1 MSKLDELIRELCPD
15 GVEYKK
21 LGEIAT
27 VLRGA
32 SPRPIK
38 KYITNDSDGVNWIK
52 IGDVPVGSKYITQS
66 EEKITKEGA
75 EKSRYVQKGDFILS
89 NSMSFG
95 RPYILAIDGCIHDG
109 WLSISNFKDV
119 FLSDYL
125 YYLLSSSAIQQE
137 MKKRASFGGAVQNLN
152 ADIVKALVL
161 PVPPIEVQSEIVRML
176 DSYTESVVELQR
188 QLTAELTARKTQY
201 SYYRDKLLTFD
212 VRAQKKKIGELTRVF
227 SAARVHKN
235 EWTTEGVPFYRSSDV
250 ISKFNGVENSRGKA
264 YISFDLYKKLSEKS
278 GKIMKDDIL
287 ITGGG
292 SIGIPYIVPTNDPI
306 YVKDADLLC
315 IQKSDKFNS
324 RFLYHYFLSTV
335 IVLFDTVAE
344 HKSDA
349 IAVHKLLQDVMA
361 FAGLCVILQTVR
373 VGILEYRELNV
384 INTLVSFFIP
394 IVYLLLVTPLEYAF
408 ELYSKY
414 EMLFIQMHFKEPS
427 DKMVRR
433 KRHLKVIKVCGLS
446 VKRIML
452 FQKQCIPRMYI
463 SMPDVEFDLLISH
476 LEDRS

>member
-1 MSKLDELIRELCPD
+1 MDIFSTRELATAFWVGAILIAVGMAIVTNKKIRQGFIGVLKCFFNRKLRKLWEIYFLYIGIITLMFSRFPIWKNIYLKDIILWTFFSGLTICMNAVAGEADEKYISKVLKDNIGFTVVTEFLLSTFTFSFWVELI
-15 GVEYKK
+15 
-21 LGEIAT
+21 II
-27 VLRGA
+27 
-32 SPRPIK
+32 PI
-38 KYITNDSDGVNWIK
+38 T
-52 IGDVPVGSKYITQS
+52 
-66 EEKITKEGA
+66 
-75 EKSRYVQKGDFILS
+75 
-89 NSMSFG
+89 
-95 RPYILAIDGCIHDG
+95 
-109 WLSISNFKDV
+109 
-119 FLSDYL
+119 
-125 YYLLSSSAIQQE
+125 
-137 MKKRASFGGAVQNLN
+137 
-152 ADIVKALVL
+152 
-161 PVPPIEVQSEIVRML
+161 
-176 DSYTESVVELQR
+176 
-188 QLTAELTARKTQY
+188 
-201 SYYRDKLLTFD
+201 
-212 VRAQKKKIGELTRVF
+212 
-227 SAARVHKN
+227 
-235 EWTTEGVPFYRSSDV
+235 
-250 ISKFNGVENSRGKA
+250 
-264 YISFDLYKKLSEKS
+264 
-278 GKIMKDDIL
+278 
-287 ITGGG
+287 
-292 SIGIPYIVPTNDPI
+292 
-306 YVKDADLLC
+306 
-315 IQKSDKFNS
+315 
-324 RFLYHYFLSTV
+324 TV

>member
-1 MSKLDELIRELCPD
+1 MDIFSTRELATAFWVGAILIAVGMAIVTNKKIRQGFIGVLKCFFNRKLRKLWKIYFLYIGIITLMFSRSPIWKNIYLKDIILWTLFSGLTICMNAVAGEADEKYISKVLKDNIRFTVVTEFLLSTFTFSFWVELI
-15 GVEYKK
+15 
-21 LGEIAT
+21 II
-27 VLRGA
+27 
-32 SPRPIK
+32 PI
-38 KYITNDSDGVNWIK
+38 T
-52 IGDVPVGSKYITQS
+52 
-66 EEKITKEGA
+66 
-75 EKSRYVQKGDFILS
+75 
-89 NSMSFG
+89 
-95 RPYILAIDGCIHDG
+95 
-109 WLSISNFKDV
+109 
-119 FLSDYL
+119 
-125 YYLLSSSAIQQE
+125 
-137 MKKRASFGGAVQNLN
+137 
-152 ADIVKALVL
+152 
-161 PVPPIEVQSEIVRML
+161 
-176 DSYTESVVELQR
+176 
-188 QLTAELTARKTQY
+188 
-201 SYYRDKLLTFD
+201 
-212 VRAQKKKIGELTRVF
+212 
-227 SAARVHKN
+227 
-235 EWTTEGVPFYRSSDV
+235 
-250 ISKFNGVENSRGKA
+250 
-264 YISFDLYKKLSEKS
+264 
-278 GKIMKDDIL
+278 
-287 ITGGG
+287 
-292 SIGIPYIVPTNDPI
+292 
-306 YVKDADLLC
+306 
-315 IQKSDKFNS
+315 
-324 RFLYHYFLSTV
+324 TV

-433 KRHLKVIKVCGLS
+433 KRHLKVIKMCGLS

>member
-1 MSKLDELIRELCPD
+1 MDIFSTRELATAFWIGVILIAVGVTIVTNKKIRQGFIGVLKCFFNRKLRKLWEIYFLYIGIITLMFSRLPIWKNTYLKDIILWTLFSGLTICMNAVAGEADEKYISKVLKDNIRFTVVTEFLLSTFTFSFWVELI
-15 GVEYKK
+15 
-21 LGEIAT
+21 II
-27 VLRGA
+27 
-32 SPRPIK
+32 PI
-38 KYITNDSDGVNWIK
+38 T
-52 IGDVPVGSKYITQS
+52 
-66 EEKITKEGA
+66 
-75 EKSRYVQKGDFILS
+75 
-89 NSMSFG
+89 
-95 RPYILAIDGCIHDG
+95 
-109 WLSISNFKDV
+109 
-119 FLSDYL
+119 
-125 YYLLSSSAIQQE
+125 
-137 MKKRASFGGAVQNLN
+137 
-152 ADIVKALVL
+152 
-161 PVPPIEVQSEIVRML
+161 
-176 DSYTESVVELQR
+176 
-188 QLTAELTARKTQY
+188 
-201 SYYRDKLLTFD
+201 
-212 VRAQKKKIGELTRVF
+212 
-227 SAARVHKN
+227 
-235 EWTTEGVPFYRSSDV
+235 
-250 ISKFNGVENSRGKA
+250 
-264 YISFDLYKKLSEKS
+264 
-278 GKIMKDDIL
+278 
-287 ITGGG
+287 
-292 SIGIPYIVPTNDPI
+292 
-306 YVKDADLLC
+306 
-315 IQKSDKFNS
+315 
-324 RFLYHYFLSTV
+324 TV

-384 INTLVSFFIP
+384 TNTLVSFFIP

>member
-1 MSKLDELIRELCPD
+1 MDIFSTRELATAFWVGAILIALGMAIVTNKKIRQGFIGVLKCFFNRKLRKLWEIYFLYIGIITLMFSRFPIWKNIYLKDIILWTLFSGLTICMNAVADEADEKYISKVLKDNIRFTVVTEFLLSTFTFSLWVELI
-15 GVEYKK
+15 
-21 LGEIAT
+21 II
-27 VLRGA
+27 
-32 SPRPIK
+32 PI
-38 KYITNDSDGVNWIK
+38 I
-52 IGDVPVGSKYITQS
+52 
-66 EEKITKEGA
+66 
-75 EKSRYVQKGDFILS
+75 
-89 NSMSFG
+89 
-95 RPYILAIDGCIHDG
+95 
-109 WLSISNFKDV
+109 
-119 FLSDYL
+119 
-125 YYLLSSSAIQQE
+125 
-137 MKKRASFGGAVQNLN
+137 
-152 ADIVKALVL
+152 
-161 PVPPIEVQSEIVRML
+161 
-176 DSYTESVVELQR
+176 
-188 QLTAELTARKTQY
+188 
-201 SYYRDKLLTFD
+201 
-212 VRAQKKKIGELTRVF
+212 
-227 SAARVHKN
+227 
-235 EWTTEGVPFYRSSDV
+235 
-250 ISKFNGVENSRGKA
+250 
-264 YISFDLYKKLSEKS
+264 
-278 GKIMKDDIL
+278 
-287 ITGGG
+287 
-292 SIGIPYIVPTNDPI
+292 
-306 YVKDADLLC
+306 
-315 IQKSDKFNS
+315 
-324 RFLYHYFLSTV
+324 TV

>member
-1 MSKLDELIRELCPD
+1 MDIFSTRELATAFWVGAILIAVGMARVTNKKIRQGFIGVLKCFFNRKLRKLWEIYLLYIGIITLMFSRFPIWKNIYLKDIILWTLFSGLTICMNAVAGEADEKYISKVLKDNIRFTVVTEFLLSTFTFSFWVELI
-15 GVEYKK
+15 
-21 LGEIAT
+21 II
-27 VLRGA
+27 
-32 SPRPIK
+32 PI
-38 KYITNDSDGVNWIK
+38 T
-52 IGDVPVGSKYITQS
+52 
-66 EEKITKEGA
+66 
-75 EKSRYVQKGDFILS
+75 
-89 NSMSFG
+89 
-95 RPYILAIDGCIHDG
+95 
-109 WLSISNFKDV
+109 
-119 FLSDYL
+119 
-125 YYLLSSSAIQQE
+125 
-137 MKKRASFGGAVQNLN
+137 
-152 ADIVKALVL
+152 
-161 PVPPIEVQSEIVRML
+161 
-176 DSYTESVVELQR
+176 
-188 QLTAELTARKTQY
+188 
-201 SYYRDKLLTFD
+201 
-212 VRAQKKKIGELTRVF
+212 
-227 SAARVHKN
+227 
-235 EWTTEGVPFYRSSDV
+235 
-250 ISKFNGVENSRGKA
+250 
-264 YISFDLYKKLSEKS
+264 
-278 GKIMKDDIL
+278 
-287 ITGGG
+287 
-292 SIGIPYIVPTNDPI
+292 
-306 YVKDADLLC
+306 
-315 IQKSDKFNS
+315 
-324 RFLYHYFLSTV
+324 TV

>member
-1 MSKLDELIRELCPD
+1 MDIFSTRELATAFWIGVILIAVGVTIVTNKKIRQGFIGVLKCFFNRKLRKLWEIYFLYIGIITLMFSRLPIWKNTYLKDIILWTLFSGLTICMNAVAGEADEKYISKVLKDNIRFTVVTEFLLSTFTFSFWVELI
-15 GVEYKK
+15 
-21 LGEIAT
+21 II
-27 VLRGA
+27 
-32 SPRPIK
+32 PI
-38 KYITNDSDGVNWIK
+38 T
-52 IGDVPVGSKYITQS
+52 
-66 EEKITKEGA
+66 
-75 EKSRYVQKGDFILS
+75 
-89 NSMSFG
+89 
-95 RPYILAIDGCIHDG
+95 
-109 WLSISNFKDV
+109 
-119 FLSDYL
+119 
-125 YYLLSSSAIQQE
+125 
-137 MKKRASFGGAVQNLN
+137 
-152 ADIVKALVL
+152 
-161 PVPPIEVQSEIVRML
+161 
-176 DSYTESVVELQR
+176 
-188 QLTAELTARKTQY
+188 
-201 SYYRDKLLTFD
+201 
-212 VRAQKKKIGELTRVF
+212 
-227 SAARVHKN
+227 
-235 EWTTEGVPFYRSSDV
+235 
-250 ISKFNGVENSRGKA
+250 
-264 YISFDLYKKLSEKS
+264 
-278 GKIMKDDIL
+278 
-287 ITGGG
+287 
-292 SIGIPYIVPTNDPI
+292 
-306 YVKDADLLC
+306 
-315 IQKSDKFNS
+315 
-324 RFLYHYFLSTV
+324 TV

-463 SMPDVEFDLLISH
+463 LMPDVEFDLLISH

>member
-1 MSKLDELIRELCPD
+1 MDIFSTRELATAFWVGAILIAVGMAIVTNKKIRQGFIGVLKCFFNRKLRKLWEIYFLYIGIITLMFSRSPIWKNIYLKDIILWTLFSGLTICMNAVAGEADEKYISKVLKDNIRFTVVTEFLLSTFTFIFWVELI
-15 GVEYKK
+15 
-21 LGEIAT
+21 II
-27 VLRGA
+27 
-32 SPRPIK
+32 PI
-38 KYITNDSDGVNWIK
+38 T
-52 IGDVPVGSKYITQS
+52 
-66 EEKITKEGA
+66 
-75 EKSRYVQKGDFILS
+75 
-89 NSMSFG
+89 
-95 RPYILAIDGCIHDG
+95 
-109 WLSISNFKDV
+109 
-119 FLSDYL
+119 
-125 YYLLSSSAIQQE
+125 
-137 MKKRASFGGAVQNLN
+137 
-152 ADIVKALVL
+152 
-161 PVPPIEVQSEIVRML
+161 
-176 DSYTESVVELQR
+176 
-188 QLTAELTARKTQY
+188 
-201 SYYRDKLLTFD
+201 
-212 VRAQKKKIGELTRVF
+212 
-227 SAARVHKN
+227 
-235 EWTTEGVPFYRSSDV
+235 
-250 ISKFNGVENSRGKA
+250 
-264 YISFDLYKKLSEKS
+264 
-278 GKIMKDDIL
+278 
-287 ITGGG
+287 
-292 SIGIPYIVPTNDPI
+292 
-306 YVKDADLLC
+306 
-315 IQKSDKFNS
+315 
-324 RFLYHYFLSTV
+324 TV

-384 INTLVSFFIP
+384 TNTLVSFFIP

>member
-1 MSKLDELIRELCPD
+1 MDIFSTRELATAFWTGIILVAVGMAIVTNKKARKSFIEVLKCFFGRKIRMLWEIYFLYIAIITFLFSRLPIWESIYLKDIIIWTVFSGLTICINAVAGEADEKYILKVLKDNIRFTMVTELLLSTFTFSFWVELI
-15 GVEYKK
+15 
-21 LGEIAT
+21 II
-27 VLRGA
+27 
-32 SPRPIK
+32 PI
-38 KYITNDSDGVNWIK
+38 T
-52 IGDVPVGSKYITQS
+52 
-66 EEKITKEGA
+66 
-75 EKSRYVQKGDFILS
+75 
-89 NSMSFG
+89 
-95 RPYILAIDGCIHDG
+95 
-109 WLSISNFKDV
+109 
-119 FLSDYL
+119 
-125 YYLLSSSAIQQE
+125 
-137 MKKRASFGGAVQNLN
+137 
-152 ADIVKALVL
+152 
-161 PVPPIEVQSEIVRML
+161 
-176 DSYTESVVELQR
+176 
-188 QLTAELTARKTQY
+188 
-201 SYYRDKLLTFD
+201 
-212 VRAQKKKIGELTRVF
+212 
-227 SAARVHKN
+227 
-235 EWTTEGVPFYRSSDV
+235 
-250 ISKFNGVENSRGKA
+250 
-264 YISFDLYKKLSEKS
+264 
-278 GKIMKDDIL
+278 
-287 ITGGG
+287 
-292 SIGIPYIVPTNDPI
+292 
-306 YVKDADLLC
+306 
-315 IQKSDKFNS
+315 
-324 RFLYHYFLSTV
+324 TV

-349 IAVHKLLQDVMA
+349 IAVHKLLQDVIA

>member
-1 MSKLDELIRELCPD
+1 MDIFSTRELATAFWVGAILIAVGMAIVTNKKIRQGFIGVLKCFFNRKLRKLWEIYFLYIGIITLMFSRSPIWKNIYLKDIILWTLFSGLTICMNAVAGEADEKYISKVLKDNIRFTVVTEFLLSTFTFSLWVELI
-15 GVEYKK
+15 
-21 LGEIAT
+21 II
-27 VLRGA
+27 
-32 SPRPIK
+32 PI
-38 KYITNDSDGVNWIK
+38 T
-52 IGDVPVGSKYITQS
+52 
-66 EEKITKEGA
+66 
-75 EKSRYVQKGDFILS
+75 
-89 NSMSFG
+89 
-95 RPYILAIDGCIHDG
+95 
-109 WLSISNFKDV
+109 
-119 FLSDYL
+119 
-125 YYLLSSSAIQQE
+125 
-137 MKKRASFGGAVQNLN
+137 
-152 ADIVKALVL
+152 
-161 PVPPIEVQSEIVRML
+161 
-176 DSYTESVVELQR
+176 
-188 QLTAELTARKTQY
+188 
-201 SYYRDKLLTFD
+201 
-212 VRAQKKKIGELTRVF
+212 
-227 SAARVHKN
+227 
-235 EWTTEGVPFYRSSDV
+235 
-250 ISKFNGVENSRGKA
+250 
-264 YISFDLYKKLSEKS
+264 
-278 GKIMKDDIL
+278 
-287 ITGGG
+287 
-292 SIGIPYIVPTNDPI
+292 
-306 YVKDADLLC
+306 
-315 IQKSDKFNS
+315 
-324 RFLYHYFLSTV
+324 TV

-394 IVYLLLVTPLEYAF
+394 IVYLLFVTPLEYAF

>member
-1 MSKLDELIRELCPD
+1 MDIFSTRELATAFWVGAILIAVGMAIVTNKKIRQGFIGVLKCFFNRKLRKLWGIYFLYIGIITLMFSRSPIWKNIYLKDIILWTLFSGLTICMNAVAGEADEKYISKVLKDNIRFTVVTEFLLSTFTFSFWVELI
-15 GVEYKK
+15 
-21 LGEIAT
+21 II
-27 VLRGA
+27 
-32 SPRPIK
+32 PI
-38 KYITNDSDGVNWIK
+38 T
-52 IGDVPVGSKYITQS
+52 
-66 EEKITKEGA
+66 
-75 EKSRYVQKGDFILS
+75 
-89 NSMSFG
+89 
-95 RPYILAIDGCIHDG
+95 
-109 WLSISNFKDV
+109 
-119 FLSDYL
+119 
-125 YYLLSSSAIQQE
+125 
-137 MKKRASFGGAVQNLN
+137 
-152 ADIVKALVL
+152 
-161 PVPPIEVQSEIVRML
+161 
-176 DSYTESVVELQR
+176 
-188 QLTAELTARKTQY
+188 
-201 SYYRDKLLTFD
+201 
-212 VRAQKKKIGELTRVF
+212 
-227 SAARVHKN
+227 
-235 EWTTEGVPFYRSSDV
+235 
-250 ISKFNGVENSRGKA
+250 
-264 YISFDLYKKLSEKS
+264 
-278 GKIMKDDIL
+278 
-287 ITGGG
+287 
-292 SIGIPYIVPTNDPI
+292 
-306 YVKDADLLC
+306 
-315 IQKSDKFNS
+315 
-324 RFLYHYFLSTV
+324 TV

>member
-1 MSKLDELIRELCPD
+1 MNFCYFYKDVLYGWNERNMSAFSTRELATAFWTGIILVAVGMAIVTNKKARKSFIEVLKCFFGRKIRMLWEIYFLYIGIITFLFSRLPIWESIYLKDIIIWTFFSGLTICINAVAGEADEKYILKVLKDNIRFTMVTELLLSTFTFSFWVELI
-15 GVEYKK
+15 
-21 LGEIAT
+21 II
-27 VLRGA
+27 
-32 SPRPIK
+32 PI
-38 KYITNDSDGVNWIK
+38 T
-52 IGDVPVGSKYITQS
+52 
-66 EEKITKEGA
+66 
-75 EKSRYVQKGDFILS
+75 
-89 NSMSFG
+89 
-95 RPYILAIDGCIHDG
+95 
-109 WLSISNFKDV
+109 
-119 FLSDYL
+119 
-125 YYLLSSSAIQQE
+125 
-137 MKKRASFGGAVQNLN
+137 
-152 ADIVKALVL
+152 
-161 PVPPIEVQSEIVRML
+161 
-176 DSYTESVVELQR
+176 
-188 QLTAELTARKTQY
+188 
-201 SYYRDKLLTFD
+201 
-212 VRAQKKKIGELTRVF
+212 
-227 SAARVHKN
+227 
-235 EWTTEGVPFYRSSDV
+235 
-250 ISKFNGVENSRGKA
+250 
-264 YISFDLYKKLSEKS
+264 
-278 GKIMKDDIL
+278 
-287 ITGGG
+287 
-292 SIGIPYIVPTNDPI
+292 
-306 YVKDADLLC
+306 
-315 IQKSDKFNS
+315 
-324 RFLYHYFLSTV
+324 TV

-349 IAVHKLLQDVMA
+349 IAVHKLLQDVIA

>member
-1 MSKLDELIRELCPD
+1 MDIFSTRELATAFWVGAILIAVGMAIVTNKKIRQGFIGVLKCFFNRKLRKLWEIYLLYIGIITLMFSRFPIWKNIYLKDIILWTLFSGLTICMNAVAGEADEKYISKVLKDNIRFTVVTEFLLSTFTFSFWVELI
-15 GVEYKK
+15 
-21 LGEIAT
+21 II
-27 VLRGA
+27 
-32 SPRPIK
+32 PI
-38 KYITNDSDGVNWIK
+38 T
-52 IGDVPVGSKYITQS
+52 
-66 EEKITKEGA
+66 
-75 EKSRYVQKGDFILS
+75 
-89 NSMSFG
+89 
-95 RPYILAIDGCIHDG
+95 
-109 WLSISNFKDV
+109 
-119 FLSDYL
+119 
-125 YYLLSSSAIQQE
+125 
-137 MKKRASFGGAVQNLN
+137 
-152 ADIVKALVL
+152 
-161 PVPPIEVQSEIVRML
+161 
-176 DSYTESVVELQR
+176 
-188 QLTAELTARKTQY
+188 
-201 SYYRDKLLTFD
+201 
-212 VRAQKKKIGELTRVF
+212 
-227 SAARVHKN
+227 
-235 EWTTEGVPFYRSSDV
+235 
-250 ISKFNGVENSRGKA
+250 
-264 YISFDLYKKLSEKS
+264 
-278 GKIMKDDIL
+278 
-287 ITGGG
+287 
-292 SIGIPYIVPTNDPI
+292 
-306 YVKDADLLC
+306 
-315 IQKSDKFNS
+315 
-324 RFLYHYFLSTV
+324 TV

>member
-1 MSKLDELIRELCPD
+1 MDIFSTRELATAFWIGAILIAVGMAIVTNKKIRQGFIGVLKCFFNRKLRKLWEIYFLYIGIITLMFSRFPIWKNMYLKDIILWTLFSGLTICMNAVAGEADEKYISKVLKDNIRFTVVTEFLLSTFTFSFWVELI
-15 GVEYKK
+15 
-21 LGEIAT
+21 II
-27 VLRGA
+27 
-32 SPRPIK
+32 PI
-38 KYITNDSDGVNWIK
+38 T
-52 IGDVPVGSKYITQS
+52 
-66 EEKITKEGA
+66 
-75 EKSRYVQKGDFILS
+75 
-89 NSMSFG
+89 
-95 RPYILAIDGCIHDG
+95 
-109 WLSISNFKDV
+109 
-119 FLSDYL
+119 
-125 YYLLSSSAIQQE
+125 
-137 MKKRASFGGAVQNLN
+137 
-152 ADIVKALVL
+152 
-161 PVPPIEVQSEIVRML
+161 
-176 DSYTESVVELQR
+176 
-188 QLTAELTARKTQY
+188 
-201 SYYRDKLLTFD
+201 
-212 VRAQKKKIGELTRVF
+212 
-227 SAARVHKN
+227 
-235 EWTTEGVPFYRSSDV
+235 
-250 ISKFNGVENSRGKA
+250 
-264 YISFDLYKKLSEKS
+264 
-278 GKIMKDDIL
+278 
-287 ITGGG
+287 
-292 SIGIPYIVPTNDPI
+292 
-306 YVKDADLLC
+306 
-315 IQKSDKFNS
+315 
-324 RFLYHYFLSTV
+324 TV

>member
-1 MSKLDELIRELCPD
+1 MDIFSTRELATAFWVGAILIAVGMAIVTNKKIRQGFIGVLKCFFNRKLRKLWGIYFLYIGIITLMFSRFPIWKNMYLKDIILWTLFSGLTICMNAVAGEADEKYISKVLKDNIRFTVVTEFLLSTFTFSFWVELI
-15 GVEYKK
+15 
-21 LGEIAT
+21 II
-27 VLRGA
+27 
-32 SPRPIK
+32 PI
-38 KYITNDSDGVNWIK
+38 T
-52 IGDVPVGSKYITQS
+52 
-66 EEKITKEGA
+66 
-75 EKSRYVQKGDFILS
+75 
-89 NSMSFG
+89 
-95 RPYILAIDGCIHDG
+95 
-109 WLSISNFKDV
+109 
-119 FLSDYL
+119 
-125 YYLLSSSAIQQE
+125 
-137 MKKRASFGGAVQNLN
+137 
-152 ADIVKALVL
+152 
-161 PVPPIEVQSEIVRML
+161 
-176 DSYTESVVELQR
+176 
-188 QLTAELTARKTQY
+188 
-201 SYYRDKLLTFD
+201 
-212 VRAQKKKIGELTRVF
+212 
-227 SAARVHKN
+227 
-235 EWTTEGVPFYRSSDV
+235 
-250 ISKFNGVENSRGKA
+250 
-264 YISFDLYKKLSEKS
+264 
-278 GKIMKDDIL
+278 
-287 ITGGG
+287 
-292 SIGIPYIVPTNDPI
+292 
-306 YVKDADLLC
+306 
-315 IQKSDKFNS
+315 
-324 RFLYHYFLSTV
+324 TV

>member
-1 MSKLDELIRELCPD
+1 MDIFSTRELATAFWVGAILIAVGMAIVTNKKIRQGFIGVLKCFFNRKLRKLWEIYFLYIGIITLMFSRFPIWKNIYLKDIILWTLFSGLTICMNAVAGEADEKYISKVLKDNIRFTVVTEFLLSTFTFSLWVELI
-15 GVEYKK
+15 
-21 LGEIAT
+21 II
-27 VLRGA
+27 
-32 SPRPIK
+32 PI
-38 KYITNDSDGVNWIK
+38 T
-52 IGDVPVGSKYITQS
+52 
-66 EEKITKEGA
+66 
-75 EKSRYVQKGDFILS
+75 
-89 NSMSFG
+89 
-95 RPYILAIDGCIHDG
+95 
-109 WLSISNFKDV
+109 
-119 FLSDYL
+119 
-125 YYLLSSSAIQQE
+125 
-137 MKKRASFGGAVQNLN
+137 
-152 ADIVKALVL
+152 
-161 PVPPIEVQSEIVRML
+161 
-176 DSYTESVVELQR
+176 
-188 QLTAELTARKTQY
+188 
-201 SYYRDKLLTFD
+201 
-212 VRAQKKKIGELTRVF
+212 
-227 SAARVHKN
+227 
-235 EWTTEGVPFYRSSDV
+235 
-250 ISKFNGVENSRGKA
+250 
-264 YISFDLYKKLSEKS
+264 
-278 GKIMKDDIL
+278 
-287 ITGGG
+287 
-292 SIGIPYIVPTNDPI
+292 
-306 YVKDADLLC
+306 
-315 IQKSDKFNS
+315 
-324 RFLYHYFLSTV
+324 TV

-427 DKMVRR
+427 DKMVQR

>member
-1 MSKLDELIRELCPD
+1 MLYGWNERNMSAFSTRELATAFWTGIILVAVGMAIVTNKKIRQGFIGVLKCFFNRKLRKLWEIYFLYIGIITLMFSRSPIWKNIYLKDIILWTLFSGLTICMNAVAGEADEKYISKVLKDNIRFTVVTEFLLSTFTFSFWVELI
-15 GVEYKK
+15 
-21 LGEIAT
+21 II
-27 VLRGA
+27 
-32 SPRPIK
+32 PI
-38 KYITNDSDGVNWIK
+38 T
-52 IGDVPVGSKYITQS
+52 
-66 EEKITKEGA
+66 
-75 EKSRYVQKGDFILS
+75 
-89 NSMSFG
+89 
-95 RPYILAIDGCIHDG
+95 
-109 WLSISNFKDV
+109 
-119 FLSDYL
+119 
-125 YYLLSSSAIQQE
+125 
-137 MKKRASFGGAVQNLN
+137 
-152 ADIVKALVL
+152 
-161 PVPPIEVQSEIVRML
+161 
-176 DSYTESVVELQR
+176 
-188 QLTAELTARKTQY
+188 
-201 SYYRDKLLTFD
+201 
-212 VRAQKKKIGELTRVF
+212 
-227 SAARVHKN
+227 
-235 EWTTEGVPFYRSSDV
+235 
-250 ISKFNGVENSRGKA
+250 
-264 YISFDLYKKLSEKS
+264 
-278 GKIMKDDIL
+278 
-287 ITGGG
+287 
-292 SIGIPYIVPTNDPI
+292 
-306 YVKDADLLC
+306 
-315 IQKSDKFNS
+315 
-324 RFLYHYFLSTV
+324 TV

>member
-1 MSKLDELIRELCPD
+1 MDIFSTRELATAFWVGAILIAVGMAIVTNKKIRQGFIGVLKCFFNRKLRKLWEIYFLYIGIITLMFSRFPIWKNMYLKDIILWTLFSGLTICMNAVAGEADEKYISKVLKDNIRFSFWVELI
-15 GVEYKK
+15 
-21 LGEIAT
+21 II
-27 VLRGA
+27 
-32 SPRPIK
+32 PI
-38 KYITNDSDGVNWIK
+38 T
-52 IGDVPVGSKYITQS
+52 
-66 EEKITKEGA
+66 
-75 EKSRYVQKGDFILS
+75 
-89 NSMSFG
+89 
-95 RPYILAIDGCIHDG
+95 
-109 WLSISNFKDV
+109 
-119 FLSDYL
+119 
-125 YYLLSSSAIQQE
+125 
-137 MKKRASFGGAVQNLN
+137 
-152 ADIVKALVL
+152 
-161 PVPPIEVQSEIVRML
+161 
-176 DSYTESVVELQR
+176 
-188 QLTAELTARKTQY
+188 
-201 SYYRDKLLTFD
+201 
-212 VRAQKKKIGELTRVF
+212 
-227 SAARVHKN
+227 
-235 EWTTEGVPFYRSSDV
+235 
-250 ISKFNGVENSRGKA
+250 
-264 YISFDLYKKLSEKS
+264 
-278 GKIMKDDIL
+278 
-287 ITGGG
+287 
-292 SIGIPYIVPTNDPI
+292 
-306 YVKDADLLC
+306 
-315 IQKSDKFNS
+315 
-324 RFLYHYFLSTV
+324 TV